1 MAIKIISH
9 ATSDVGRVRAS
20 NQDSGYAG
28 LNLFFVADGM
38 GGHAGGDIASALV
51 TQRVAQLDEQFTDPE
66 AAAKGLVETIWSAN
80 GVLASAVEEHSE
92 LAGMGTTFSGL
103 TVVGDQMV
111 IAHIGDSRI
120 YLARD
125 GHVHQITVDHTFV
138 QRLVDTGRITPEEA
152 LVHPRRSVLM
162 RVLGDQEARPQ
173 IDTQVVGT
181 QPGDRWLLCS
191 DGLSGYVPDDIVNR
205 ILTSRIEASEA
216 AELLVGETLEHG
228 APDNVTVVVLDVVG
242 AATQTDFTPS
252 PRFVGSGANEV
263 VIEERKGRK
272 VLRIFNT
279 KILDDIIGR
288 GFQDAEFLP
297 GTEEYLEQI
306 LLETRSRIRWRRIRQ
321 LATIGALLALVV
333 ALLTAAYH
341 YTQTRFYVTEKDGY
355 IAIYQ
360 GIREELGPFKFNH
373 LVEKTDY
380 RVTDLTDYWSSVVAD
395 GTVTADSLTSAE
407 NTVEYIVSQSLN
419 AGSEVTP

>member
-1 MAIKIISH
+1 MAIKTISH
-9 ATSDVGRVRAS
+9 AISDVGRVRAS

-28 LNLFFVADGM
+28 VNLFFVADGM

-51 TQRVAQLDEQFTDPE
+51 AQRVAQIDEQFTDVE
-66 AAAKGLVETIWSAN
+66 AAKRAMVDTIWNAN

-111 IAHIGDSRI
+111 IAHIGDSRV
-120 YLARD
+120 YLVRD
-125 GHVHQITVDHTFV
+125 GHVTQITSDHTFV

-162 RVLGDQEARPQ
+162 RVLGDQEARPE
-173 IDTQVVGT
+173 IDTLVVGT
-181 QPGDRWLLCS
+181 QPGDRWMLCS
-191 DGLSGYVPDDIVNR
+191 DGLCGYVPDDITNR
-205 ILTSRIEASEA
+205 ILTSRVEASEA

-228 APDNVTVVVLDVVG
+228 APDNVTVIVLDVVG
-242 AATQTDFTPS
+242 ATTQTDFVAT

-272 VLRIFNT
+272 ILRIFNT

-321 LATIGALLALVV
+321 LATIVVLLGLGV
-333 ALLTAAYH
+333 ALLGAAYS
-341 YTQTRFYVTEKDGY
+341 YTQTRYYVTEKDGY

-373 LVEKTDY
+373 LIEKTEY
-380 RVTDLTDYWSSVVAD
+380 RVADLTDYWSSLVSE
-395 GTVTADSLTSAE
+395 GSVTADSLANAEATVKLIVEQSTTS
-407 NTVEYIVSQSLN
+407 Q
-419 AGSEVTP
+419 VTP

>member
-1 MAIKIISH
+1 MAIKTISH
-9 ATSDVGRVRAS
+9 AISDVGRVRAS

-28 LNLFFVADGM
+28 VNLYFVADGM

-51 TQRVAQLDEQFTDPE
+51 AQRVAQIDEQFTDVE
-66 AAAKGLVETIWSAN
+66 AAKKAMVDTIWQAN
-80 GVLASAVEEHSE
+80 GVLASAVEDHSE

-111 IAHIGDSRI
+111 IAHIGDSRV

-125 GHVHQITVDHTFV
+125 GHVTQITTDHTFV
-138 QRLVDTGRITPEEA
+138 QRLVETGRITPEEA

-162 RVLGDQEARPQ
+162 RVLGDQEARPE
-173 IDTQVVGT
+173 IDTIVVGT
-181 QPGDRWLLCS
+181 QPGDRWMLCS
-191 DGLSGYVPDDIVNR
+191 DGLCGYVPDDITNR
-205 ILTSRIEASEA
+205 ILTSRVEASEA

-242 AATQTDFTPS
+242 VATQTDFVPT

-272 VLRIFNT
+272 ILRIFNT

-321 LATIGALLALVV
+321 LATIIVLLGLGVGLLGAG
-333 ALLTAAYH
+333 YS
-341 YTQTRFYVTEKDGY
+341 YTQTRYYVTEKDGY

-373 LVEKTDY
+373 LVEKTEY
-380 RVTDLTDYWSSVVAD
+380 KVTDLTDYWSSVVSE
-395 GTVTADSLTSAE
+395 GSVTADSLANAEATVKLIVDQSA
-407 NTVEYIVSQSLN
+407 N
-419 AGSEVTP
+419 SEVTP